1 LALRRARLA
10 ESLFS
15 RYIANMNWLTQQE
28 KIIICLIVGLL
39 VTGLLVKYYRAAHPA
54 PTSYQSAKP

>member
-1 LALRRARLA
+1 
-10 ESLFS
+10 
-15 RYIANMNWLTQQE
+15 MNWLTQQE